1 MVQFILIAFLSL
13 SAQADFF
20 GFGGDGES
28 GSKIPAIVE
37 KLSGTTLNANGA
49 FEDEFNKNV
58 RSLEAAVEEEKLF
71 CSGEIT
77 DSKGRVLPAEKKTL
91 CFRDLKKNY
100 LNATQA
106 IFELKK
112 KYLDILH
119 QKQIDQ
125 LSENN
130 KRIKADIEKSF

>member
-1 MVQFILIAFLSL
+1 MVQFILIMLFSF

-20 GFGGDGES
+20 GFGGDDS
-28 GSKIPAIVE
+28 GSKIPALIDKVNGI
-37 KLSGTTLNANGA
+37 KLDGNGA

-58 RSLEAAVEEEKLF
+58 RALESAVEEEKLF

-77 DSKGRVLPAEKKTL
+77 DEKGRVLPADKKTL

-112 KYLDILH
+112 KYLEILH
-119 QKQIDQ
+119 QKQINQ